1 MDVIPTDINVACG
14 RGGKESGCG
23 IRFDVTGLY
32 LLFGTFWFCCRFPF
46 KTYDENTFHAQ
57 LCIYEVIKIS
67 VCCEG
72 KGVSLRLWLLSLS
85 LCWTKFARLLHLTFP
100 CCMDRKISGRWQVSK
115 YAELN
120 QERNR
125 LTFTFS
131 RLALFDE
138 QWIMNEKILSRSQE
152 TSFVILNSK
161 QQARCKRDTSNTK
174 LITQMEK
181 LSSQNS
187 KVSQAPRQIFLHIFR
202 TNYSGNIT
210 NRSKI
215 KDFERQ

>member
-1 MDVIPTDINVACG
+1 MKWECAPEVGCTCQAVTGNGCYSDWHKCCMWLG
-14 RGGKESGCG
+14 GGGKESGCA
-23 IRFDVTGLY
+23 IRFDVTDLY
-32 LLFGTFWFCCRFPF
+32 LLFGTFSFCCCFPF
-46 KTYDENTFHAQ
+46 KTYDENSFHAQ
-57 LCIYEVIKIS
+57 LCIYEDIKIS

-72 KGVSLRLWLLSLS
+72 KGVILRLWLLSLS

-100 CCMDRKISGRWQVSK
+100 CCKDRRISGRWQVSN

-152 TSFVILNSK
+152 TLFVILNSK
-161 QQARCKRDTSNTK
+161 LSTMQGDTSNTK

-187 KVSQAPRQIFLHIFR
+187 K
-202 TNYSGNIT
+202 SGT
-210 NRSKI
+210 TT
-215 KDFERQ
+215 DPFAYF